1 MAFVTEAALIA
12 LREGLEALLITGIL
26 LGLVTKLGR
35 PDARKHVWLGF
46 GAAVIASVALGFVV
60 QRFLLEPFEER
71 GGAEWFELAAVA
83 VAVVILTYMVFWMW
97 QHTRSLMTTMREQVQ
112 RALTRGALLG
122 VVLLT
127 FASVVREGVEV
138 VLFYGA
144 LATRASA
151 FDLAWSGLVGFV
163 ASAAI
168 VWLILTGARRFNL
181 QGFFAL
187 TGVLLVFVAGGLLV
201 HGISAAMGLGLI
213 PPAPRVWDTSG
224 QLPDDSALGRVL
236 HALVGYASTPTLV
249 QALVYFGYVFG
260 VGGLYLWK
268 LGAFHRRTPAGRTLR
283 RAPATAALIAGIL
296 VLSAVGMGAANPG
309 ALVEGHEHAAGDDAH
324 GDVALANIPEG
335 TKVGILLRSHG
346 EPVHYNESTYESFA
360 MFIEGLL
367 RVLDME
373 ELLAVDHGTVLLD
386 KAHPFEKGMRVDAQ
400 LMDAWTRDHAGPALY
415 VGSPLPQVSESHL
428 PLFDGVYVAPGGP
441 GLGEPDVLEWG
452 GLTAYV
458 DWLQMDNDSPMHFT
472 KLRMLD
478 AARALL
484 QEKYGESVVI
494 RESYHIQPR
503 LGEGESD
510 AEAARAFV
518 EAGVGVIIDAYTS
531 TVWSDVMNT
540 CMMRPH
546 LEHALDEAGFRGTLV
561 HATQTG
567 HTHTYW
573 HAVAA
578 RVKALLAEYPE
589 DAPVAVFL
597 THHGQSPDAQSPCD
611 AGKPD
616 PYNANAAKLW
626 EGVQQ
631 ALAEEIARPN
641 VTYLQVYGQGADAP
655 GDGILSP
662 TEALAA
668 AREAGARHVIDL
680 PYELTGDGFDNLVAQ
695 RSSYGLAPEDA
706 PHYDANRETRLTI
719 RGLDVRIA
727 SATFGWDAR
736 GAALAEVVE
745 AAMSDALGGGG
756 AADDGH
762 TH

>member
-1 MAFVTEAALIA
+1 MVFVTEAALIA

-35 PDARKHVWLGF
+35 PDARKHVWFGF
-46 GAAVIASVALGFVV
+46 AAAVAASIALGYVV

-97 QHTRSLMTTMREQVQ
+97 QHTRALMVTMREQVQ

-138 VLFYGA
+138 VLFYSA
-144 LATRASA
+144 LAARSTA
-151 FDLAWSGLVGFV
+151 FDLAWSGLVGFA

-168 VWLILTGARRFNL
+168 VWVILTGARRFNL

-187 TGVLLVFVAGGLLV
+187 TGVILVFVAGGLLV
-201 HGISAAMGLGLI
+201 HGISAAMGLGLL
-213 PPAPRVWDTSG
+213 PPAPRVWDTSAL
-224 QLPDDSALGRVL
+224 LPDDSALGRVL

-260 VGGLYLWK
+260 VGGVYLWK
-268 LGAFHRRTPAGRTLR
+268 IGAFHHRTPAGRSVR
-283 RAPATAALIAGIL
+283 RTPAAAAVIAGIL

-309 ALVEGHEHAAGDDAH
+309 ALVEGHEHAEGDDAH
-324 GDVALANIPEG
+324 GDLALAHIPEG
-335 TKVGILLRSHG
+335 TRVGILLRSHG

-373 ELLAVDHGTVLLD
+373 ELLAIDHGTVLLD

-400 LMDAWTRDHAGPALY
+400 LMDAWTREHAGPALY
-415 VGSPLPQVSESHL
+415 VGSPLPQLSESQL
-428 PLFDGVYVAPGGP
+428 PLFDGVYMVAGGP
-441 GLGEPDVLEWG
+441 GLGEPDILEWG

-458 DWLQMDNDSPMHFT
+458 DWLQMDNESPMHHT
-472 KLRMLD
+472 KLRMLE
-478 AARALL
+478 AARA
-484 QEKYGESVVI
+484 QIEERYGESVVV

-503 LGEGESD
+503 LSTGESD

-518 EAGVGVIIDAYTS
+518 DAGVDIVIDAYTS
-531 TVWSDVMNT
+531 TVFSDVMNT
-540 CMMRPH
+540 CMMQPH
-546 LEHALDEAGFRGTLV
+546 LQHALDEAGFRGTLV
-561 HATQTG
+561 HAGQPG
-567 HTHTYW
+567 QSHTYW

-578 RVKALLAEYPE
+578 RVKTLLAEYPQ

-597 THHGQSPDAQSPCD
+597 THHGQSPDAQNPCGAGSPD
-611 AGKPD
+611 Q
-616 PYNANAAKLW
+616 YNANAAKLW

-631 ALAEEIARPN
+631 ALTEEITRPG
-641 VTYLQVYGQGADAP
+641 VTYMQVYGQGADAAE
-655 GDGILSP
+655 DGILSP
-662 TEALAA
+662 AEALEA

-695 RSSYGLAPEDA
+695 RASYGLAPEDA
-706 PHYDANRETRLTI
+706 PHYDANHETRLTV

-745 AAMSDALGGGG
+745 AAMAAALGD
-756 AADDGH
+756 ASVDDGH
-762 TH
+762 RH